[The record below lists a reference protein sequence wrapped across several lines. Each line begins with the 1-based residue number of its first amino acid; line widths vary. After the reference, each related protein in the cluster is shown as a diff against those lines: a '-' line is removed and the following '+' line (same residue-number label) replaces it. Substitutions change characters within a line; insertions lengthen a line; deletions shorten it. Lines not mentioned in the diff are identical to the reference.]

1 MRVRAGDQSLQ
12 SHLENSAANT
22 QYVSPAVQNS
32 LLDAARQLI
41 KESIIKD
48 VSSAR
53 IWAIMAD
60 ETADR
65 NKQELMVI
73 VLRYVLVDDTGRC
86 RIHESPILLLDV
98 LKEIERMLTE
108 KFGSTDVELRS
119 TGVNVGQVL
128 LKKINELGLDK
139 NALVGQGYDGAA
151 YMSSEAVGAAAEV
164 RKEAPL
170 AVYFHRLLWIYE

>member
-1 MRVRAGDQSLQ
+1 
-12 SHLENSAANT
+12 
-22 QYVSPAVQNS
+22 
-32 LLDAARQLI
+32 
-41 KESIIKD
+41 
-48 VSSAR
+48 
-53 IWAIMAD
+53 
-60 ETADR
+60 
-65 NKQELMVI
+65 
-73 VLRYVLVDDTGRC
+73 
-86 RIHESPILLLDV
+86 
-98 LKEIERMLTE
+98 MLTE